1 MPELSSF
8 PLLQLENI
16 THVFQSPLPDQPP
29 LKIFQNISLELYP
42 GKSLAITGASG
53 EGKSTLLH
61 IIGALEKPTS
71 GLMLWQNKPISPKR
85 QEIGF
90 IFQQFHLLDDLSVW
104 ENILLP
110 LRLQNSRPDPSSI
123 ERAQQILHRVGLSH
137 RKNQMASLLSG
148 GEKQRC
154 AIARALVGSA
164 KLVLADE
171 PTGNLDHH
179 TAGQIAKLLFEMV
192 KEEGVS
198 LILVTHDH
206 ALASRCD
213 SVLKLENGH
222 LLKPLE

>member
-1 MPELSSF
+1 MLK

-16 THVFQSPLPDQPP
+16 THVFQSPHPDQPP
-29 LKIFQNISLELYP
+29 LKIFQNISLELYQ
-42 GKSLAITGASG
+42 GQSLAITGASG

-71 GLMLWQNKPISPKR
+71 GLLLWENKPFSPKR
-85 QEIGF
+85 HEIGF

-104 ENILLP
+104 ENIVLP
-110 LRLQNSRPDPSSI
+110 LRLQNSRLEPSSI
-123 ERAQQILHRVGLSH
+123 ERAKQILDRVGLSH
-137 RKNQMASLLSG
+137 RQNQMASLLSG

-164 KLVLADE
+164 KLILADE

-179 TAGQIAKLLFEMV
+179 TAGQIAKLLLDMV
-192 KEEGVS
+192 KEERVS

-206 ALASRCD
+206 ALANRCD
-213 SVLKLENGH
+213 RVLKLENGH
-222 LLKPLE
+222 LLKPLNE